1 LILRRHLNSC
11 ANGSHD
17 LAVFLQAC
25 NNSCKKRLDTATK
38 KTAAFLNA
46 SVFGLAGPVR
56 ILAKTLG
63 ATGEHQGVCLLDQ
76 YIRPGYSR
84 PIFPVSDIEAAGGP
98 LVKGRYQPELHL
110 ALGLMRIFNAE
121 LNSTQPGGQPVFNW
135 HNPPEKGGPMIG
147 AGGAAV
153 YGPMSISVWECTI
166 ANLSSKHKS
175 LLDNARTV
183 EGVVHAVN
191 ASFNR

>member
-1 LILRRHLNSC
+1 
-11 ANGSHD
+11 
-17 LAVFLQAC
+17 
-25 NNSCKKRLDTATK
+25 
-38 KTAAFLNA
+38 
-46 SVFGLAGPVR
+46 
-56 ILAKTLG
+56 
-63 ATGEHQGVCLLDQ
+63 
-76 YIRPGYSR
+76 
-84 PIFPVSDIEAAGGP
+84 
-98 LVKGRYQPELHL
+98 VKGRYQPELHL
-110 ALGLMRIFNAE
+110 ALGLMRMFNAE

-135 HNPPEKGGPMIG
+135 HNPPEEGGPMIG
-147 AGGAAV
+147 AGGADV